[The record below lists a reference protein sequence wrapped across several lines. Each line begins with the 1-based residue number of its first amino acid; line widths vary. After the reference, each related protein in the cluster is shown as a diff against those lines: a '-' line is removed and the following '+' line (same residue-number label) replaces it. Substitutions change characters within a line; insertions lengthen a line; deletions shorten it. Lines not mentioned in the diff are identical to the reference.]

1 MAGTPHTDAH
11 DPHGAHATAARAE
24 TRWAYIV
31 GAIIVFLTG
40 MLVYMS
46 LHWATMP
53 PSRLE
58 TIDPAT
64 LHLSGE
70 FVEANLGSAREAD
83 GSVTVRLLASQYA
96 FTPQCVLVPKD
107 TRVRIRGTSSDV
119 VHGFS
124 VAETNVNVMLAPGYV
139 SNFSTRFHRTGEFL
153 MPCHEFCGIGHAAM
167 WARVK
172 VVEQEEFA
180 RAFAAGTEQGRA
192 SCVAR

>member
-1 MAGTPHTDAH
+1 MAAHQDAH
-11 DPHGAHATAARAE
+11 AVAARAE
-24 TRWAYIV
+24 TRWAWIV

-40 MLVYMS
+40 MMAYMS
-46 LHWATMP
+46 LHWISMP
-53 PSRLE
+53 AQRME
-58 TIDPAT
+58 TIDPTT

-70 FVEANLGSAREAD
+70 FVEANLGSAREPD

-107 TRVRIRGTSSDV
+107 TPVRIRGTSSDV

-124 VAETNVNVMLAPGYV
+124 IGETNVNVMLAPGYI
-139 SNFSTRFHRTGEFL
+139 SNFSANFHRAGEFL

-172 VVEQEEFA
+172 VVEADEFA
-180 RAFAAGTEQGRA
+180 RAMKNGRA
-192 SCVAR
+192 SCVKQ

>member
-1 MAGTPHTDAH
+1 MAATPHGD
-11 DPHGAHATAARAE
+11 DHAGVAVAARAE
-24 TRWAYIV
+24 RRWVLLV
-31 GAIIVFLTG
+31 GAIILFLTG

-53 PSRLE
+53 PARME

-70 FVEANLGSAREAD
+70 FVESNLGSAREAD

-107 TRVRIRGTSSDV
+107 TPVHIRGTSSDV

-124 VAETNVNVMLAPGYV
+124 ISDTNVNVMLAPGYI
-139 SNFSTRFHRTGEFL
+139 SNFSARFQRTGEFV

-172 VVEQEEFA
+172 VVEKEAFA
-180 RAFAAGTEQGRA
+180 RAFASGSQGRA
-192 SCVAR
+192 SCVRN

>member
-1 MAGTPHTDAH
+1 MAAPDTRTADAH
-11 DPHGAHATAARAE
+11 TVAAKAE
-24 TRWAYIV
+24 TRWAWIV

-40 MLVYMS
+40 MMAYMS
-46 LHWATMP
+46 LHWITMP
-53 PSRLE
+53 AQRME

-70 FVEANLGSAREAD
+70 FVEANLGSAREPD

-107 TRVRIRGTSSDV
+107 TKVAIRGTSSDV

-124 VAETNVNVMLAPGYV
+124 ISETNVNVMLAPGYI
-139 SNFSTRFHRTGEFL
+139 SSFSANFHRTGDFV

-172 VVEQEEFA
+172 VVEAAEFD
-180 RAFAAGTEQGRA
+180 RAMQNGRA
-192 SCVAR
+192 SCVRQ